1 MRQYH
6 RLPNRFYKPSVN
18 LDKLW
23 SLVTEQHRLTYK
35 DKTDVAP
42 VIDVVRAVSLMIIF
56 FFENMKLECIDD
68 VFHFNIL

>member
-23 SLVTEQHRLTYK
+23 SLVTEQHRLAYK
-35 DKTDVAP
+35 EKTDVAP
-42 VIDVVRAVSLMIIF
+42 VIDVVRAVSFVLS
-56 FFENMKLECIDD
+56 
-68 VFHFNIL
+68 ILYR